1 MESGMAVDLRK
12 FFQATDP
19 GKTLVVAN
27 PEDKKLYIDFSSVR
41 GGKIIEE
48 LKDNIT
54 FFSPDDPT
62 CVLFTGHIGCGKS
75 TELLRLKLELEQE
88 GFHVVYFESSEDLEM
103 ADVDIGDVMLAIAR
117 RVSQSLDKIVLEEPS
132 RLKELLQ
139 GAVKV
144 LNSEVTGVKFK
155 IPGARILGDSVGDVG
170 ITSDKDKFSL
180 YLGIGEITTRAK
192 SDATLREKLN
202 QYLGPQKTQLLEAIN
217 QELLEPAIAKLKQQG
232 KKGLVVIVDN
242 LDRIDNRQKGWGR
255 PQQEYLFVDQG
266 ECLTKLHCH
275 LVYTMPL
282 ALKFSNDYGNL
293 TQRFSEDPKVLP
305 MVPVQLTDGSQCEA
319 GMPLLRQ
326 MVLAR
331 AFPDLD
337 EDKRLDKITEIF
349 DSLQTLDR
357 LCSVS
362 GGHVRDLLRLLNTW
376 IKKGRQLPLSRE
388 TLEDVIRS
396 RRNEMT
402 MPISDDE
409 WELLRQVRQRKKVSD
424 DQGYQKL
431 IRSRLVFEYRDKGES
446 WFDINPILAE
456 AKELQP

>member
-1 MESGMAVDLRK
+1 MAVDLRK

-19 GKTLVVAN
+19 GKTLVVEN
-27 PEDKKLYIDFSSVR
+27 PEDKKYYIDFSSVR

-62 CVLFTGHIGCGKS
+62 CTLFTGHIGCGKS

-117 RVSQSLDKIVLEEPS
+117 RVSQSLDKLVLEEPS

-155 IPGARILGDSVGDVG
+155 VPGAKILGDSVGDVG
-170 ITSDKDKFSL
+170 ITSDKEKFSL
-180 YLGIGEITTRAK
+180 YLGIAEITTKAK

-217 QELLEPAIAKLKQQG
+217 QELLEPAIAKLKQVG

-266 ECLTKLHCH
+266 ECLTKLRCH

-319 GMPLLRQ
+319 GMALLRQ

-337 EDKRLDKITEIF
+337 EDKRLDKSTEIF
-349 DSLQTLDR
+349 DSPQTLDR
-357 LCSVS
+357 LCYVS

-402 MPISDDE
+402 MPISDEE
-409 WELLRQVRQRKKVSD
+409 WELLRQVRHRKKVSD

>member
-1 MESGMAVDLRK
+1 MAVDLRK

-19 GKTLVVAN
+19 GKALAVDN
-27 PEDKKLYIDFSSVR
+27 PEDKKYYIDFSSVR
-41 GGKIIEE
+41 GGAIIKK
-48 LKDNIT
+48 LKQKIT
-54 FFSPDDPT
+54 FFSPDAPT

-75 TELLRLKLELEQE
+75 TELMRLRTELEQE

-103 ADVDIGDVMLAIAR
+103 TDVDISDVLLAIAR
-117 RVSQSLDKIVLEEPS
+117 RVSQSLDKITLEEPS
-132 RLKELLQ
+132 RLKGLLQ
-139 GAVKV
+139 GAWKV
-144 LNSEVTGVKFK
+144 LNSEVTGFK
-155 IPGARILGDSVGDVG
+155 LKLPEMPGVPKLGDIG
-170 ITSDKDKFSL
+170 ITSENDKFSL
-180 YLGIGEITTRAK
+180 AFGIGEITTRAK

-217 QELLEPAIAKLKQQG
+217 QELLEPAIASLKQQG

-242 LDRIDNRQKGWGR
+242 LDRLDSRQKPFGR

-266 ECLTKLHCH
+266 EYLTKLNCH

-293 TQRFSEDPKVLP
+293 TQRFEEPRVLP
-305 MVPVQLTDGSQCEA
+305 MVPVQLRDGSECNA
-319 GMPLLRQ
+319 GMELLRQ
-326 MVLAR
+326 MILAR
-331 AFPDLD
+331 AFPNFD
-337 EDKRLDKITEIF
+337 EQERLNNITEIF
-349 DSLQTLDR
+349 DSPKTLDR
-357 LCSVS
+357 LCWVS

-376 IKKGRQLPLSRE
+376 IMEEMELPLSGA
-388 TLEDVIRS
+388 TLEAVVRA

-409 WELLRQVRQRKKVSD
+409 WELLRQVRQRKKVSG
-424 DQGYQKL
+424 DQGYQAL
-431 IRSRLVFEYRDKGES
+431 IRSRLVFEYRDSGES

>member
-1 MESGMAVDLRK
+1 MAVDLRK

-19 GKTLVVAN
+19 GKALAVDN
-27 PEDKKLYIDFSSVR
+27 PEDKKYYIDFSSVR
-41 GGKIIEE
+41 GGEIIKK
-48 LKDNIT
+48 LKQKIT
-54 FFSPDDPT
+54 FFSPDAPT

-75 TELLRLKLELEQE
+75 TELMRLKRELEQE

-103 ADVDIGDVMLAIAR
+103 TDVDISDVMLAIAR
-117 RVSQSLDKIVLEEPS
+117 RVSQSLDKLLLGEPS

-139 GAVKV
+139 GAAKM
-144 LNSEVTGVKFK
+144 LNSDVTGMKFK
-155 IPGARILGDSVGDVG
+155 VPGVGDVG
-170 ITSDKDKFSL
+170 VISEKEKFSL
-180 YLGIGEITTRAK
+180 AFGIGEITTKAK

-217 QELLEPAIAKLKQQG
+217 QELLEPAIASLKQQG

-242 LDRIDNRQKGWGR
+242 LDRLDSRQKPFGR

-266 ECLTKLHCH
+266 EYLTKLNCH

-293 TQRFSEDPKVLP
+293 TQRFEEPRVLP
-305 MVPVQLTDGSQCEA
+305 MVPVQLRDGSECDA
-319 GMPLLRQ
+319 GMELLRQ
-326 MVLAR
+326 MILAR

-337 EDKRLDKITEIF
+337 EQKRLNNITEIF
-349 DSLQTLDR
+349 DSSKTLDR
-357 LCSVS
+357 LCRVS

-376 IKKGRQLPLSRE
+376 IMEEMELPLSGA
-388 TLEDVIRS
+388 TLEAVIRA

-409 WELLRQVRQRKKVSD
+409 WELLRQVRQRKKVSGD
-424 DQGYQKL
+424 DGYQTL
-431 IRSRLVFEYRDKGES
+431 IRSRLVFEYRDSGES

>member
-1 MESGMAVDLRK
+1 MAVDLIN
-12 FFQATDP
+12 FFQSTDP
-19 GKTLVVAN
+19 GKTLVVEN

-54 FFSPDDPT
+54 YFSPDDPT
-62 CVLFTGHIGCGKS
+62 CTLFTGHIGCGKS
-75 TELLRLKLELEQE
+75 TELLRLKIELEQE

-144 LNSEVTGVKFK
+144 LNSDVTGVKFK
-155 IPGARILGDSVGDVG
+155 LPGAKILGDSVGDVG

-180 YLGIGEITTRAK
+180 YLGIGEITTKAK

-266 ECLTKLHCH
+266 EYLTKLRCH

-319 GMPLLRQ
+319 GMALLRQ

-349 DSLQTLDR
+349 DSPQTLDR